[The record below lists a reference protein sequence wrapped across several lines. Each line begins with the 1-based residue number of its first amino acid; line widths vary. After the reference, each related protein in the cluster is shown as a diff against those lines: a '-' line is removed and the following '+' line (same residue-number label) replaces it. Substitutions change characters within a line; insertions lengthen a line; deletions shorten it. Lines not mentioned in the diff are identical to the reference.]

1 MSLIKRAIVAN
12 RKKVLPAGTSAVR
25 IMFHEVERA
34 AAVRFVF
41 DLPVVPRVVGV
52 PFRAAKHS
60 YLDMTEFRRGLYGA
74 TCEPFAKWS
83 GHWKVRMQLCDLLIA
98 RS

>member
-12 RKKVLPAGTSAVR
+12 RKKALPAGTSTVR

-41 DLPVVPRVVGV
+41 DLPVVPRVVC
-52 PFRAAKHS
+52 
-60 YLDMTEFRRGLYGA
+60 GA
-74 TCEPFAKWS
+74 VS
-83 GHWKVRMQLCDLLIA
+83 GC
-98 RS
+98 